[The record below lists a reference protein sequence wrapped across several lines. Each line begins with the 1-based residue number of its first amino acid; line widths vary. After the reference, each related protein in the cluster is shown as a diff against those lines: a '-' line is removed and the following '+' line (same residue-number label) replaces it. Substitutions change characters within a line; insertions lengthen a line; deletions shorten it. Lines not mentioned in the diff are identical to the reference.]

1 MPLRSAVLPLGLM
14 LVVSVTPAV
23 CAGETPAAVMDRLSA
38 IASAGKA
45 LEIEFALI
53 QYRNGRSVSA
63 RGSAQYHADGKRFVN
78 RVKTQAGDREVDV
91 GMVCDGTVVW
101 VEVREG
107 EKILG
112 VQKFDAS
119 TLRKLGGV
127 SCQDPK
133 GQWED
138 LRGRY
143 SFSETH
149 DGKLGDT
156 AVTILE
162 GVLKPEFIER
172 QLKAAG
178 ELGGSLATEL
188 AKPQLEAMVKARVYV
203 DSATG
208 RIRKSEVLDKDGQ
221 VLISFEVENVKTDVT
236 FADSLFAYTPPKD
249 VEVVDLDR
257 LGAR

>member
-1 MPLRSAVLPLGLM
+1 MPLRSAVLPLGLLLM
-14 LVVSVTPAV
+14 ASIAPAV
-23 CAGETPAAVMDRLSA
+23 CGGETPEAVMDRLSA
-38 IASAGKA
+38 AASAGKA
-45 LEIEFALI
+45 LEMDYELI
-53 QYRNGRSVSA
+53 QYRNGRRVSA

-91 GMVCDGTVVW
+91 CMVCDGTAVW

-107 EKILG
+107 EKILA
-112 VQKFDAS
+112 VQKFDVA
-119 TLRKLGGV
+119 TLRKLGGA

-156 AVTILE
+156 AVTIFE
-162 GVLKPEFIER
+162 GALKPEFIER
-172 QLKAAG
+172 QIKAAG
-178 ELGGSLATEL
+178 ELGGSLAAEL

-203 DSATG
+203 EPATG
-208 RIRKSEVLDKDGQ
+208 RMRKSEVLDKDGQ
-221 VLISFEVENVKTDVT
+221 VIISFEVEKVKTDVT
-236 FADSLFAYTPPKD
+236 FADSLFSYTPPKD
-249 VEVVDLDR
+249 IEVVDLDR